1 MRGCLSIGLLNDDE
15 GCSNGRLGTSLRA
28 LLEATYRDVKASGI
42 RLRVTQ
48 LGEGPTLLLLHTT
61 FLSREC
67 WTRCIEILAPHFRLV
82 AVDLP
87 GFGESEKPSES
98 RFGYDISAFT
108 HVIADLYAGLG
119 LVQADVVGHGL
130 GGAVAVALA
139 ARHPEL
145 VRRLVGVAPQLAPP
159 PRDLVRSLAT
169 TPVFGGFA
177 FKQLWSRPL
186 FLRYMRERMMNQRSW
201 VEPKRIEDY
210 YDAFNTPSAR
220 NSALSTLRGTKDA
233 RGVVADIARLT
244 MPSLFVWGRHDVVHP
259 ASEGRGLIRHV
270 PGASFQLLDCGHCP
284 PEEKPE
290 ELSQA
295 LYRFCSQP

>member
-1 MRGCLSIGLLNDDE
+1 MGGEYPRGVPD
-15 GCSNGRLGTSLRA
+15 
-28 LLEATYRDVKASGI
+28 ATYRDIKASGI

-61 FLSREC
+61 FLNREC
-67 WTRCIEILAPHFRLV
+67 WTPSLQILAPHFRLV

-98 RFGYDISAFT
+98 RFSYTIDAFT

-130 GGAVAVALA
+130 GGAVGVALA
-139 ARHPEL
+139 ARYPEL
-145 VRRLVGVAPQLAPP
+145 VRRLIGVAPQLAPP
-159 PRDLVRSLAT
+159 PRDIVRRLAT
-169 TPVFGGFA
+169 TPVVGGFA

-186 FLRYMRERMMNQRSW
+186 FLRYMKERMMSERSW

-220 NSALSTLRGTKDA
+220 NSALSTLRATRDA

-244 MPSLFVWGRHDVVHP
+244 MPSLFVWGRQDVVHP

-284 PEEKPE
+284 PEERPE
-290 ELSQA
+290 ELSKV
-295 LYRFCSQP
+295 LMRFCTDR